1 MIIMNPSKNFRE
13 VYTQSLI
20 ESLPREN
27 ENENNSNIFKRF
39 ILYAGSKIF
48 MNSKPDFDTI
58 KKQII
63 LINLTIN
70 IIQLINVKKYKF
82 NITLKILYIIII
94 KLN

>member
-1 MIIMNPSKNFRE
+1 MNPSKNFRE

-20 ESLPREN
+20 ESRPREN

-58 KKQII
+58 KK
-63 LINLTIN
+63 
-70 IIQLINVKKYKF
+70 
-82 NITLKILYIIII
+82 
-94 KLN
+94 